1 MICQM
6 GSVAGSFEARRLK
19 LFALADHLALTREDR
34 IELAKAILHRD
45 IVSWRQLDP
54 EQTDRLLDALEGAIL
69 VQEIYRQR
77 PVTHQAKQS

>member
-6 GSVAGSFEARRLK
+6 GTDAGSFEARRLK
-19 LFALADHLALTREDR
+19 LFALADHLDLKRDDR

-45 IVSWRQLDP
+45 ILSWRHLDP
-54 EQTDRLLDALEGAIL
+54 SQVDRMLDALEGAIL

-77 PVTHQAKQS
+77 PVTHPVTQP